1 MPDVPI
7 KFLIILALA
16 AGLAW
21 GGWEARS
28 TVAERDEAVAQSQLD
43 AANLAASDAQEALRR
58 KRNSITE
65 ASSAK
70 QDVEQAKQQVITQT
84 VTKEVIKYVQNPAHG
99 KCAMPDDWV
108 CTYNKSLGLPC
119 AGGLPPAGSAPTDAD
134 PAIPSGDIRS
144 RHSIVA
150 HSIDE

>member
-1 MPDVPI
+1 MPDVPV
-7 KFLIILALA
+7 KFLIVLALA

-28 TVAERDEAVAQSQLD
+28 VVSDRDAAQVQLDLD
-43 AANLAASDAQEALRR
+43 AANLAAADAQEALRR

-65 ASSAK
+65 ASSAE
-70 QDVEQAKQQVITQT
+70 QDAEQGKQQVITQT

-119 AGGLPPAGSAPTDAD
+119 SGGLPAPGPAPADASTAVSDGHVRAGHSAATN
-134 PAIPSGDIRS
+134 SL
-144 RHSIVA
+144 
-150 HSIDE
+150 DE

>member
-1 MPDVPI
+1 MPDIPV
-7 KFLIILALA
+7 KFLIALAVA

-21 GGWEARS
+21 SGWEVRS
-28 TVAERDEAVAQSQLD
+28 VVADRDAAKVQLELD
-43 AANLAASDAQEALRR
+43 AANLATADAQEALRR

-70 QDVEQAKQQVITQT
+70 QDVVQGKQQVITQT

-119 AGGLPPAGSAPTDAD
+119 TGGLPAAGSTPADAS
-134 PAIPSGDIRS
+134 PAVPSGNVGS
-144 RHSIVA
+144 RYSLVA

>member
-1 MPDVPI
+1 MPDVPV

-21 GGWEARS
+21 GGWEARDV
-28 TVAERDEAVAQSQLD
+28 VAERD
-43 AANLAASDAQEALRR
+43 AANVQLKLDEANAQVEASAEQLRR
-58 KRNSITE
+58 KRNEVTQ

-70 QDVEQAKQQVITQT
+70 LDGEQTKQQVITQT
-84 VTKEVIKYVQNPAHG
+84 VTHEVIKYVQNPAHG

-119 AGGLPPAGSAPTDAD
+119 SGGLPPAGPAPADAN
-134 PAIPSGDIRS
+134 PAVPSGNLGAGHGLI
-144 RHSIVA
+144 A